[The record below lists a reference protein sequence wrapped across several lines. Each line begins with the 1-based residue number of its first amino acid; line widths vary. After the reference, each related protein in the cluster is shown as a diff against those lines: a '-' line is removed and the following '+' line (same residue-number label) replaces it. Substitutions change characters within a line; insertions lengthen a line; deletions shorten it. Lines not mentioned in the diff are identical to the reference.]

1 MNKLDEQPNRVSPK
15 RTSEK
20 VRLLTA
26 EDLLSIE
33 PTPSGGDRQ
42 LPFKE
47 LVIEGLL
54 SFGEKTC
61 FQFGQLNIL
70 VGPNGSGKSNLIDC
84 VRVFRSAPLD
94 IQEAFK
100 DSGFQEWLYKGV
112 NKQSGSAFLQVTAS
126 VPELP
131 SLICHQIKL
140 SPSINSRASLEEVIS
155 WPCLPRSSGAG
166 AENVQADL
174 YFVGS
179 HRSGATLSVQSGGKR
194 RRERKLGESE
204 YDPFSSILS
213 QIRDMGQYPEIT
225 RLAGLYTN
233 FRIYSEWTFGRNSN
247 LREATPTGRSDATL
261 SESMND
267 LALAL
272 NGLEKTS
279 AHEKIQVLLQE
290 LKETYR
296 DYVTRILFGR
306 VGLELVESPFDLPLP
321 AKRLSDGTL
330 RFLALAAILLQS
342 NPPLLICL
350 EEPELG
356 MHPDMIR
363 IVAGMIVDAS
373 TRAQLI
379 ITTHSDH
386 LLTAL
391 QDDFDALFA
400 FDAGL
405 AGSIVRCFSREEY
418 KEWRQDHTLGEL
430 WTSGELGGNRW

>member
-1 MNKLDEQPNRVSPK
+1 MSELKEQENRVSPK
-15 RTSEK
+15 RTRDT
-20 VRLLTA
+20 VRFLTA
-26 EDLLSIE
+26 EDLLSLNATMRDSE
-33 PTPSGGDRQ
+33 WQMPLQ
-42 LPFKE
+42 E
-47 LVIEGLL
+47 LLIEGLL
-54 SFGEKTC
+54 SFGEKTH
-61 FQFGQLNIL
+61 FKFGQLNIL

-84 VRVFRSAPLD
+84 VRVFRNAPFD

-100 DSGFQEWLYKGV
+100 DSGFEEWLYKGV
-112 NKQSGSAFLQVTAS
+112 DKKSGSAFLQVTAK

-131 SLICHQIKL
+131 GKIRHQIKL
-140 SPSINSRASLEEVIS
+140 GPPLNARAPLEEVV
-155 WPCLPRSSGAG
+155 SS
-166 AENVQADL
+166 AEREDEQADL

-179 HRSGATLSVQSGGKR
+179 HRSGATLSVLGTGKR
-194 RRERKLGESE
+194 RRERKLEESE
-204 YDPFSSILS
+204 HNSFQSILS
-213 QIRDMGQYPEIT
+213 QIRDMRQYPEIT
-225 RLAGLYTN
+225 QLSNLYAN

-247 LREATPTGRSDATL
+247 LRESTPTGRSTATL

-272 NGLEKTS
+272 NGLEQTS
-279 AHEKIQVLLQE
+279 AHEKIRVLLQE

-306 VGLELVESPFDLPLP
+306 VGLELVEAPFELPLP
-321 AKRLSDGTL
+321 AQRLSDGTL
-330 RFLALAAILLQS
+330 RFLALAAILLQPD
-342 NPPLLICL
+342 PPPLICL

-363 IVAGMIVDAS
+363 MVAGMLTDAS
-373 TRAQLI
+373 TKTQLI
-379 ITTHSDH
+379 VTTHSEH

-405 AGSIVRCFSREEY
+405 AGSIVRRFSREEY
-418 KEWRQDHTLGEL
+418 KSWRQEHTLGEL

>member
-1 MNKLDEQPNRVSPK
+1 MSELKEQENRVSPK
-15 RTSEK
+15 RTRDT
-20 VRLLTA
+20 VRFLTA
-26 EDLLSIE
+26 EGLLSLNTTMRDSE
-33 PTPSGGDRQ
+33 WQMPLQ
-42 LPFKE
+42 E
-47 LVIEGLL
+47 LLIEGLL
-54 SFGEKTC
+54 SFGEKTH
-61 FQFGQLNIL
+61 FKFGQLNIL

-84 VRVFRSAPLD
+84 VRVFRNAPFD
-94 IQEAFK
+94 VQEAFK
-100 DSGFQEWLYKGV
+100 DSGFEEWLYRGV
-112 NKQSGSAFLQVTAS
+112 NNQSGRAFLQVTAK

-131 SLICHQIKL
+131 GGISHQVRLGPPL
-140 SPSINSRASLEEVIS
+140 SSRAPLEEVIS
-155 WPCLPRSSGAG
+155 SAG
-166 AENVQADL
+166 AENAQADP

-179 HRSGATLSVQSGGKR
+179 HRSEATLSFLGTGKR
-194 RRERKLGESE
+194 RRQRKLGANE
-204 YDPFSSILS
+204 YDPFRSILS
-213 QIRDMGQYPEIT
+213 QIRDIGQYPEIT
-225 RLAGLYTN
+225 RLASLYAN

-247 LREATPTGRSDATL
+247 LRESAPTGRSDTML

-272 NGLEKTS
+272 NGLEKTA
-279 AHEKIQVLLQE
+279 AHEKIRVLLQE
-290 LKETYR
+290 LKETYL

-342 NPPLLICL
+342 NPPPLICL

-363 IVAGMIVDAS
+363 IVAGMIIDAS
-373 TRAQLI
+373 TKTQLI
-379 ITTHSDH
+379 VTTHSEH

-405 AGSIVRCFSREEY
+405 AGSIVRRFSREEY
-418 KEWRQDHTLGEL
+418 KGWRQEHTLGEL